1 MSRRFREDAHLS
13 YHCCCN
19 SLMMK
24 QRGRT
29 KIVLSVWHLS
39 ITKCITE
46 QVCGI
51 YIYGFFKKLLW
62 QYMKQNTQKMVF
74 QLDECSQTEHICVR
88 KQILTPLQELP
99 SSSLSVTT
107 TPHPHPISSVTTWTL
122 KSLDQI
128 LPNFLL
134 KQNQTYSRFSFRHL
148 SLSTVFLRLIPALQ
162 QPYC

>member
-1 MSRRFREDAHLS
+1 MD
-13 YHCCCN
+13 
-19 SLMMK
+19 
-24 QRGRT
+24 
-29 KIVLSVWHLS
+29 
-39 ITKCITE
+39 
-46 QVCGI
+46 
-51 YIYGFFKKLLW
+51 FFKKLLW

-134 KQNQTYSRFSFRHL
+134 KQNQTYSRFSFSHL